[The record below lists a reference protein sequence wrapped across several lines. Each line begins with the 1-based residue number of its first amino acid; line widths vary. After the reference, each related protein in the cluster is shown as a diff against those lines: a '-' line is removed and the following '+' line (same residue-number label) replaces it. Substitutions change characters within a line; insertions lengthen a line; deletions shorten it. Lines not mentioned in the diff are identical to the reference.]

1 MERCHIPWWELLN
14 WGAPDSVSSSLS
26 LNFLGFV
33 IQLLAS
39 LARNFIWGCHNL
51 SDPSTFVAKIALLRW
66 VFDAMFKMLVYVLFL
81 WSRFGIIRK
90 ERTLLPLVSQS
101 ALLPQS
107 LISLTLIWFQFSSTF
122 SHILIGVLE
131 IFFFSMLQTVDNDW
145 WNLMIWFTVLS
156 TGLIQIRTSISIPR
170 EGAASE
176 VWLGV
181 Y

>member
-1 MERCHIPWWELLN
+1 M
-14 WGAPDSVSSSLS
+14 
-26 LNFLGFV
+26 F
-33 IQLLAS
+33 
-39 LARNFIWGCHNL
+39 
-51 SDPSTFVAKIALLRW
+51 STFVAKIALLRW

-131 IFFFSMLQTVDNDW
+131 IFFFFSMLQTVDNDW